1 MTRTAHLTI
10 AAVAVAGVA
19 VVTGLGV
26 AATSAAATSIAASS
40 TSSVVLHLTEHR
52 VQESQLD
59 LGPKGPSA
67 GDELLLAGVLTAPG
81 GRTAGEDSGVCT
93 VTAFDQHRQDAVCS
107 VALQLTGGQ
116 LLISGQ
122 ESLSSTNQLFAITG
136 GTGAYRHA
144 HGQLTV
150 RQTNPTTRQ
159 VTIDL
164 R

>member
-1 MTRTAHLTI
+1 MKRTAHLTI
-10 AAVAVAGVA
+10 AAAA

-26 AATSAAATSIAASS
+26 AATSAAATSS
-40 TSSVVLHLTEHR
+40 TSSAVLHLTEHR
-52 VQESQLD
+52 VQESQID

-67 GDELLLAGVLTAPG
+67 GDELLLAGVLTTSG

-93 VTAFDQHRQDAVCS
+93 VTAFDQHRQDAVCI

-136 GTGAYRHA
+136 GTGVYRHA